1 MTSSRRTGLPGTY
14 EMRAAKHE
22 TPGQAARNHA
32 QRIDATSTQ
41 ATRTHQTRTHEEDGM
56 IRMDPKDGGGPPRI
70 SFDESK
76 AIGANIKV
84 IGVGG
89 GGSNAVNRMIASGL
103 MGVEFLV
110 ANTDGQALRGSK
122 APLKI
127 QIGAKLTKGLGA
139 GSNPD
144 VGRQAALEDSEKIIE
159 ALQGA
164 DMVFITAGLGGG
176 TGTGGVPIIASL
188 ASELGALVVGVVT
201 KPFGFE
207 GKKRREQ
214 AEEGLKELQNSVD
227 TVICIPNEKLLNSVD
242 KSMPLGA
249 AFLFADDVLRQAV
262 QGISDLIT
270 IPGEINLD
278 FADVRTIMSGMGMAL
293 MGTGIASGTNRAVDA
308 AQKAI
313 SSPLLEDATIDG
325 ARGILINITGGPDM
339 TLHEVA
345 EAASLVQR
353 SADAEANIIFGTV
366 IDKEMTEQVKI
377 TVIATGFVHEEEARV
392 SAAQQKPAAAAA
404 RSEAA
409 SPGRRDI
416 DTPAFLRRSPSQ
428 ANLPVT
434 EPSQTLHYAPLADDL
449 EVPAFLRRQM
459 D

>member
-1 MTSSRRTGLPGTY
+1 
-14 EMRAAKHE
+14 
-22 TPGQAARNHA
+22 
-32 QRIDATSTQ
+32 
-41 ATRTHQTRTHEEDGM
+41 
-56 IRMDPKDGGGPPRI
+56 MDPKDPAPAPRI
-70 SFDESK
+70 SFDETK

-89 GGSNAVNRMIASGL
+89 GGSNAVNRMISTNL
-103 MGVEFLV
+103 QGVEFMV
-110 ANTDGQALRGSK
+110 ANTDVQALKSSK
-122 APLKI
+122 ATLKI
-127 QIGAKLTKGLGA
+127 QIGAKMTRGLGA

-164 DMVFITAGLGGG
+164 DMVFITSGLGGG
-176 TGTGGVPIIASL
+176 TGTGAVPIIASL

-214 AEEGLKELQNSVD
+214 AEDGLKELQNSVD

-242 KSMPLGA
+242 KAMPLGA

-293 MGTGIASGTNRAVDA
+293 MGTGIASGPNRAIEA
-308 AQKAI
+308 AQRAI
-313 SSPLLEDATIDG
+313 SSPLLEDASIEG
-325 ARGILINITGGPDM
+325 ARGILINITGGTDM

-345 EAASLVQR
+345 EASSLVQR
-353 SADAEANIIFGTV
+353 TADPEANIIFGTV
-366 IDKEMTEQVKI
+366 IDKEMSESIKI
-377 TVIATGFVHEEEARV
+377 TVIATGFVRDEVVKAD
-392 SAAQQKPAAAAA
+392 AAKPGVKPAVRTDAPMAP
-404 RSEAA
+404 RH
-409 SPGRRDI
+409 DI
-416 DTPAFLRRSPSQ
+416 ETPAFLRRSPSSQ
-428 ANLPVT
+428 AQAQASVPT
-434 EPSQTLHYAPLADDL
+434 PEASTTLHYAPLPDDL
-449 EVPAFLRRQM
+449 EIPTFLRRQM

>member
-1 MTSSRRTGLPGTY
+1 
-14 EMRAAKHE
+14 
-22 TPGQAARNHA
+22 
-32 QRIDATSTQ
+32 
-41 ATRTHQTRTHEEDGM
+41 M
-56 IRMDPKDGGGPPRI
+56 ILMDPKDPAARPRI

-89 GGSNAVNRMIASGL
+89 GGSNAVNRMISTNL
-103 MGVEFLV
+103 QGVDFMV
-110 ANTDGQALRGSK
+110 ANTDVQALKGSK
-122 APLKI
+122 APLKM
-127 QIGAKLTKGLGA
+127 QIGHKMTKGLGA
-139 GSNPD
+139 GSNPE

-176 TGTGGVPIIASL
+176 TGTGAVPIIASL

-201 KPFGFE
+201 KPFAFE

-214 AEEGLKELQNSVD
+214 ADDGLKELQNSVD

-293 MGTGIASGTNRAVDA
+293 MGTGIASGPTRAIEA

-313 SSPLLEDATIDG
+313 SSPLLEDASIEG

-345 EAASLVQR
+345 EASSLVQR
-353 SADAEANIIFGTV
+353 TADSEANIIFGTV
-366 IDKEMTEQVKI
+366 IDKEMTDTVKI
-377 TVIATGFVHEEEARV
+377 TVIATGFVRDEAVKVEATRPG
-392 SAAQQKPAAAAA
+392 AKAPARADAPVTP
-404 RSEAA
+404 RH
-409 SPGRRDI
+409 DI
-416 DTPAFLRRSPSQ
+416 DTPAFLRRSPSATAQ
-428 ANLPVT
+428 AQGGVQVPEAST
-434 EPSQTLHYAPLADDL
+434 TLHYAPLPDDL
-449 EVPAFLRRQM
+449 EIPTFLRRQM

>member
-1 MTSSRRTGLPGTY
+1 VTRRGRKERTRDQDRLPFGQRDHSTTLPTQRGLGT
-14 EMRAAKHE
+14 
-22 TPGQAARNHA
+22 RN
-32 QRIDATSTQ
+32 
-41 ATRTHQTRTHEEDGM
+41 EEDEAM
-56 IRMDPKDGGGPPRI
+56 ILMDPKDPGAGPRI
-70 SFDESK
+70 SFDETK
-76 AIGANIKV
+76 AVGANIKV

-89 GGSNAVNRMIASGL
+89 GGGNAVNRMISTNL
-103 MGVEFLV
+103 QGVEFMV
-110 ANTDGQALRGSK
+110 ANTDIQALKSSR
-122 APLKI
+122 APLKM
-127 QIGAKLTKGLGA
+127 QIGAKLTRGLGA

-164 DMVFITAGLGGG
+164 DMVFITSGLGGG
-176 TGTGGVPIIASL
+176 TGTGAVPIIASL

-293 MGTGIASGTNRAVDA
+293 MGTGIASGPNRAVEA
-308 AQKAI
+308 AQRAI
-313 SSPLLEDATIDG
+313 SSPLLEDASIEG

-345 EAASLVQR
+345 EASSLVQR
-353 SADAEANIIFGTV
+353 TADPEANIIFGTV
-366 IDKEMTEQVKI
+366 IDREMTESVKI
-377 TVIATGFVHEEEARV
+377 TVIATGFVREEAAKAD
-392 SAAQQKPAAAAA
+392 AAKPAARAAA
-404 RSEAA
+404 PAVARH
-409 SPGRRDI
+409 DI
-416 DTPAFLRRSPSQ
+416 ETPAFLRRSPAGADRPQ
-428 ANLPVT
+428 PVVPVT
-434 EPSQTLHYAPLADDL
+434 ETSTTLHYAPLPDDL
-449 EVPAFLRRQM
+449 EIPTFLRRQM

>member
-1 MTSSRRTGLPGTY
+1 MVQRNLLKRRPRTGRSHKK
-14 EMRAAKHE
+14 E
-22 TPGQAARNHA
+22 
-32 QRIDATSTQ
+32 
-41 ATRTHQTRTHEEDGM
+41 HEEDLQM
-56 IRMDPKDGGGPPRI
+56 ILMDPKEPTGSPRI
-70 SFDESK
+70 SFDE
-76 AIGANIKV
+76 ARAVGANIKV

-89 GGSNAVNRMIASGL
+89 GGSNAVNRMISTNL
-103 MGVEFLV
+103 QGVEFMV
-110 ANTDGQALRGSK
+110 ANTDVQALKTSK

-127 QIGAKLTKGLGA
+127 QIGAKMTKGLGA

-164 DMVFITAGLGGG
+164 DMVFITSGLGGG
-176 TGTGGVPIIASL
+176 TGTGAVPIIASL

-201 KPFGFE
+201 KPFAFE

-214 AEEGLKELQNSVD
+214 ADEGLKELHNSVD

-242 KSMPLGA
+242 KGMPLGA

-293 MGTGIASGTNRAVDA
+293 MGTGIASGPNRALEA

-325 ARGILINITGGPDM
+325 ARGILINITGGSDM

-345 EAASLVQR
+345 EASSLVQR
-353 SADAEANIIFGTV
+353 TADAEANIIFGTV
-366 IDKEMTEQVKI
+366 IDKQMADQIKI
-377 TVIATGFVHEEEARV
+377 TVIATGFTHEEEERAQAAKAAVAGAR
-392 SAAQQKPAAAAA
+392 PAERQAPPPA
-404 RSEAA
+404 
-409 SPGRRDI
+409 GRRDI
-416 DTPAFLRRSPSQ
+416 ETPAFLRRSPSQ
-428 ANLPVT
+428 AASAAPAPGGSVQVP
-434 EPSQTLHYAPLADDL
+434 EGSSSLHYAPMPDDL
-449 EVPAFLRRQM
+449 EIPTFLRRQM

>member
-1 MTSSRRTGLPGTY
+1 VKRTKTKHDEVDHRSLPFGRHDDGRTSAPQPGRTT
-14 EMRAAKHE
+14 K
-22 TPGQAARNHA
+22 N
-32 QRIDATSTQ
+32 
-41 ATRTHQTRTHEEDGM
+41 EEERSM
-56 IRMDPKDGGGPPRI
+56 ILMDPKDPAARPRI

-89 GGSNAVNRMIASGL
+89 GGSNAVNRMISTNL
-103 MGVEFLV
+103 QGVDFMV
-110 ANTDGQALRGSK
+110 ANTDVQALKGSK
-122 APLKI
+122 ATLKM
-127 QIGAKLTKGLGA
+127 QIGHKMTKGLGA
-139 GSNPD
+139 GSNPE

-176 TGTGGVPIIASL
+176 TGTGAVPIIASL

-201 KPFGFE
+201 KPFAFE

-214 AEEGLKELQNSVD
+214 ADDGLKELQNSVD

-293 MGTGIASGTNRAVDA
+293 MGTGIASGPTRAIEA
-308 AQKAI
+308 AQRAI
-313 SSPLLEDATIDG
+313 SSPLLEDASIEG

-345 EAASLVQR
+345 EASSLVQR
-353 SADAEANIIFGTV
+353 TADSEANIIFGTV
-366 IDKEMTEQVKI
+366 IDKEMTDTVKI
-377 TVIATGFVHEEEARV
+377 TVIATGFVRDEAV
-392 SAAQQKPAAAAA
+392 KA
-404 RSEAA
+404 EAA
-409 SPGRRDI
+409 KPGAKAPLRNDAPVTPRHDI
-416 DTPAFLRRSPSQ
+416 DTPAFLRRSPSASAQ
-428 ANLPVT
+428 AQGGVPVPEAST
-434 EPSQTLHYAPLADDL
+434 TLHYAPLPDDL
-449 EVPAFLRRQM
+449 EIPTFLRRQM

>member
-1 MTSSRRTGLPGTY
+1 
-14 EMRAAKHE
+14 
-22 TPGQAARNHA
+22 
-32 QRIDATSTQ
+32 
-41 ATRTHQTRTHEEDGM
+41 M
-56 IRMDPKDGGGPPRI
+56 ILIDPKEPTAGPRI
-70 SFDESK
+70 SFDETK
-76 AIGANIKV
+76 AVGANIKV

-89 GGSNAVNRMIASGL
+89 GGSNAVNRMISTNL
-103 MGVEFLV
+103 QGVEFMV
-110 ANTDGQALRGSK
+110 ANTDVQALKTSK

-127 QIGAKLTKGLGA
+127 QIGAKMTKGLGA
-139 GSNPD
+139 GSNPE

-164 DMVFITAGLGGG
+164 DMVFITSGLGGG
-176 TGTGGVPIIASL
+176 TGTGAVPIIASL

-201 KPFGFE
+201 KPFAFE

-214 AEEGLKELQNSVD
+214 AEEGLKELHNSVD

-293 MGTGIASGTNRAVDA
+293 MGTGIATGPSRALEA

-345 EAASLVQR
+345 EASSLVQR
-353 SADAEANIIFGTV
+353 TADPEANIIFGTV
-366 IDKEMTEQVKI
+366 IDKDMTEQIKI
-377 TVIATGFVHEEEARV
+377 TVIATGFSREDAARID
-392 SAAQQKPAAAAA
+392 AA
-404 RSEAA
+404 RSGAGA
-409 SPGRRDI
+409 KPSDKPLPAPAPRRDI
-416 DTPAFLRRSPSQ
+416 ETPAFLRRSPSQ
-428 ANLPVT
+428 SAVAATPAPGGSVPVPEGST
-434 EPSQTLHYAPLADDL
+434 SLHYAPMPDDL
-449 EVPAFLRRQM
+449 EIPTFLRRQM

>member
-1 MTSSRRTGLPGTY
+1 M
-14 EMRAAKHE
+14 
-22 TPGQAARNHA
+22 
-32 QRIDATSTQ
+32 
-41 ATRTHQTRTHEEDGM
+41 
-56 IRMDPKDGGGPPRI
+56 
-70 SFDESK
+70 
-76 AIGANIKV
+76 
-84 IGVGG
+84 
-89 GGSNAVNRMIASGL
+89 
-103 MGVEFLV
+103 
-110 ANTDGQALRGSK
+110 
-122 APLKI
+122 
-127 QIGAKLTKGLGA
+127 TKGLGA
-139 GSNPD
+139 GSNPE

-176 TGTGGVPIIASL
+176 TGTGAVPIIASL

-201 KPFGFE
+201 KPFAFE

-214 AEEGLKELQNSVD
+214 ADDGLKELQNSVD

-293 MGTGIASGTNRAVDA
+293 MGTGIASGPTRAIEA
-308 AQKAI
+308 AQRAI
-313 SSPLLEDATIDG
+313 SSPLLEDASIEG

-345 EAASLVQR
+345 EASSLVQR
-353 SADAEANIIFGTV
+353 TADPEANIIFGTV
-366 IDKEMTEQVKI
+366 IDKEMTDTVKI
-377 TVIATGFVHEEEARV
+377 TVIATGFVREEEVKAE
-392 SAAQQKPAAAAA
+392 AA
-404 RSEAA
+404 R
-409 SPGRRDI
+409 PGAKAPLRSDAPATPRHDI
-416 DTPAFLRRSPSQ
+416 DTPAFLRRSPSASAQ
-428 ANLPVT
+428 AQGGVQVPEAST
-434 EPSQTLHYAPLADDL
+434 TLHYAPLPDDL
-449 EVPAFLRRQM
+449 EIPTFLRRQM

>member
-1 MTSSRRTGLPGTY
+1 MILMDTKEP
-14 EMRAAKHE
+14 AA
-22 TPGQAARNHA
+22 T
-32 QRIDATSTQ
+32 
-41 ATRTHQTRTHEEDGM
+41 M
-56 IRMDPKDGGGPPRI
+56 RI
-70 SFDESK
+70 SFDETK
-76 AIGANIKV
+76 TVGANIKV

-89 GGSNAVNRMIASGL
+89 GGGNAVNRMISTNL
-103 MGVEFLV
+103 QGVEFMV
-110 ANTDGQALRGSK
+110 ANTDVQALRTSK

-127 QIGAKLTKGLGA
+127 QIGAKMTKGLGA
-139 GSNPD
+139 GSNPE

-164 DMVFITAGLGGG
+164 DMVFITSGLGGG
-176 TGTGGVPIIASL
+176 TGTGAVPIIASL

-201 KPFGFE
+201 KPFAFE

-214 AEEGLKELQNSVD
+214 ADDGLKELHNSVD

-293 MGTGIASGTNRAVDA
+293 MGTGIASGPNRALEA

-325 ARGILINITGGPDM
+325 ARGILINITGGTDM

-345 EAASLVQR
+345 EASSLVQR
-353 SADAEANIIFGTV
+353 TADPEANIIFGTV
-366 IDKEMTEQVKI
+366 IDKEMNEQIKI
-377 TVIATGFVHEEEARV
+377 TVIATGFSRE
-392 SAAQQKPAAAAA
+392 AAA
-404 RSEAA
+404 RAEAGRTGA
-409 SPGRRDI
+409 GAKPADRLLPVPAPRRDI
-416 DTPAFLRRSPSQ
+416 ETPAFLRRSPSQ
-428 ANLPVT
+428 SAAAAAPAPGGSVPVPEGST
-434 EPSQTLHYAPLADDL
+434 SLHYAPLPDDL
-449 EVPAFLRRQM
+449 EIPTFLRRQM

>member
-1 MTSSRRTGLPGTY
+1 
-14 EMRAAKHE
+14 
-22 TPGQAARNHA
+22 
-32 QRIDATSTQ
+32 
-41 ATRTHQTRTHEEDGM
+41 M
-56 IRMDPKDGGGPPRI
+56 ILMDDRELKGAPRI
-70 SFDESK
+70 SFDENK
-76 AIGANIKV
+76 AIGAHIKV

-89 GGSNAVNRMIASGL
+89 GGSNAVNRMISSNL
-103 MGVEFLV
+103 QGVDFIV
-110 ANTDGQALRGSK
+110 ANTDGQALKSSR
-122 APLKI
+122 APLKL

-144 VGRQAALEDSEKIIE
+144 VGRQAALEDSEKILE

-176 TGTGGVPIIASL
+176 TGTGAVPIIASL
-188 ASELGALVVGVVT
+188 ASELGALVVAVVT

-214 AEEGLKELQNSVD
+214 AEQGLRELHESVD

-242 KSMPLGA
+242 RAMPLGA

-278 FADVRTIMSGMGMAL
+278 FADVRSIMSGMGMAL
-293 MGTGIASGTNRAVDA
+293 MGTGIAQGPNRAVEA
-308 AQKAI
+308 AQRAI

-325 ARGILINITGGPDM
+325 ARGILINITGGTDM

-345 EAASLVQR
+345 EASSLVQR
-353 SADAEANIIFGTV
+353 SADPEANIIFGTV
-366 IDKEMTEQVKI
+366 IDKAMTEEIKI
-377 TVIATGFVHEEEARV
+377 TVIATGFNRE
-392 SAAQQKPAAAAA
+392 AA
-404 RSEAA
+404 RPTDDPLPARTAGQRSAMVVDPTPFPMRTSREL
-409 SPGRRDI
+409 DQ
-416 DTPAFLRRSPSQ
+416 PAFLRRPLVSPSSGAKQ
-428 ANLPVT
+428 DGPGIGFPSGT
-434 EPSQTLHYAPLADDL
+434 EDL
-449 EVPAFLRRQM
+449 DVPAFLRKQM